1 MIKYIKN
8 IGQEIIEKKYEIA
21 REVHE
26 KRFSEIP
33 VEERKKISAIEKEIL
48 EIRAHFITIFGK
60 ALIDFQNKEHY
71 YDVFSQWG
79 KDTGEQIYNM
89 GVPLDEALKDTNHY
103 RGAIWKEIKHQVF
116 QHNMSLDTVFEAQEI
131 LDPLLDQAVYSFSLR
146 YVTFHKE
153 TLDRANS
160 AFMELSVPVVP
171 LITGVAVLPLI
182 GNIDTQRAQ
191 LIMEEALLQAN
202 KLKLN
207 KLFIDLSGV
216 AIVDT
221 MVADRIFMVISALK
235 LLGVHTI
242 LTGIRPEIAQTITQI
257 GINFSHVEIRANLQ
271 QAIEEMKALV

>member
-1 MIKYIKN
+1 MINHIKT
-8 IGQEIIEKKYEIA
+8 IGQAIIEKKYEIA
-21 REVHE
+21 KEVHE

-33 VEERKKISAIEKEIL
+33 LEERREISAIEKEIL

-60 ALIDFQNKEHY
+60 ALTDFENKEHY
-71 YDVFSQWG
+71 YDVLSQWG

-103 RGAIWKEIKHQVF
+103 RGAIWKEIKQQAH

-153 TLDRANS
+153 TLERANS
-160 AFMELSVPVVP
+160 AFLELSVPVVP

-271 QAIEEMKALV
+271 HAIEEMKTLV